1 MVKKQYVKTRNVT
14 KVTFEIDA
22 AVAADEVQL
31 IADFN
36 EWRPVAFGRLKDGRW
51 KLVQEITPGRSYQY
65 RYRLVENGAIRYRN
79 DEGADALIG
88 NTLGSENA
96 VLNV

>member
-1 MVKKQYVKTRNVT
+1 MVKKQFVKTRNVA
-14 KVTFEIDA
+14 KVTFEVDA
-22 AVAADEVQL
+22 TVAADEVQL

-65 RYRLVENGAIRYRN
+65 RYRLVKNGAVRYHN
-79 DEGADALIG
+79 EEGADGFVG

-96 VLNV
+96 LLNV